1 MTTIL
6 ITGANRGIGLELTK
20 QYASDGD
27 TVLACCRNPE
37 SAEVLNAIE
46 GIEILPLDVT
56 DDVSVKAMA
65 ATLNGRPIDIL
76 INNAGI
82 NLEPQSFE
90 ELDTDKWEETFR
102 VNSIGPFRVT
112 QALIDN
118 VKAGKDKKLI
128 TISSKMGS
136 VGNVYYGGSIAYS
149 SSKSAVNMVTKIVA
163 NRFRDD
169 GVIAVPLHPEWV
181 RTDMGGPGARISTQE
196 SASGLRKVIAG
207 LTIKESGRFFQYDG
221 EELPW

>member
-6 ITGANRGIGLELTK
+6 ITGANRGIGLELVR

-27 TVLACCRNPE
+27 TVLACCRNPQE
-37 SAEVLNAIE
+37 ASNLKAID
-46 GIEILPLDVT
+46 GIKVFQLDVT
-56 DDVSVKAMA
+56 DGASAKALKAALGDTPVDV
-65 ATLNGRPIDIL
+65 L

-90 ELDTDKWEETFR
+90 EMDFDKWEETFR
-102 VNSIGPFRVT
+102 VNSIGPFRMV

-118 VKAGKDKKLI
+118 VKAGKDKKI
-128 TISSKMGS
+128 VTISSKMGS

-149 SSKSAVNMVTKIVA
+149 SSKSAVNMVTKILA

-169 GVIAVPLHPEWV
+169 GIIAVPLHPEWV
-181 RTDMGGPGARISTQE
+181 RTDMGGPSARISTEE

-207 LTIKESGRFFQYDG
+207 LTLAESGRFFQYDG

>member
-27 TVLACCRNPE
+27 TVLACCRNPGD
-37 SAEVLNAIE
+37 ADALNSIKD
-46 GIEILPLDVT
+46 IEILPLDVT
-56 DDVSVKAMA
+56 DDTSVKSLAS
-65 ATLNGRPIDIL
+65 TLKGRPIDIL

-90 ELDTDKWEETFR
+90 EMDTVKWEETFR
-102 VNSIGPFRVT
+102 VNSIGPFRVI
-112 QALIDN
+112 QALIEN
-118 VKAGKDKKLI
+118 VKAGADKKLI

-149 SSKSAVNMVTKIVA
+149 SSKSAVNMVMKIMA

-169 GVIAVPLHPEWV
+169 GIIAVPLHPEWV
-181 RTDMGGPGARISTQE
+181 RTDMGGPGARISTEE

-207 LTIKESGRFFQYDG
+207 LTMKESGRFFQYDG

>member
-6 ITGANRGIGLELTK
+6 ITGANRGIGLELAR

-27 TVLACCRNPE
+27 KVLACCRNPQE
-37 SAEVLNAIE
+37 ASDLKALE
-46 GIEILPLDVT
+46 GIEVFQLDVT
-56 DDVSVKAMA
+56 DGVSVKALK
-65 ATLNGRPIDIL
+65 TELGDTPIDIL

-90 ELDTDKWEETFR
+90 EMDFDKWEDTFR
-102 VNSIGPFRVT
+102 VNSIGPFRVV

-118 VKAGKDKKLI
+118 VKAGKDKKI
-128 TISSKMGS
+128 VTISSKMGS

-149 SSKSAVNMVTKIVA
+149 SSKSAVNMVTKILA

-169 GVIAVPLHPEWV
+169 GIIAVPLHPEWV
-181 RTDMGGPGARISTQE
+181 RTDMGGPGARISAEE
-196 SASGLRKVIAG
+196 SATGLRKVIAG
-207 LTIKESGRFFQYDG
+207 LTMETSGRFFQYDG

>member
-6 ITGANRGIGLELTK
+6 ITGANRGIGLELAR

-27 TVLACCRNPE
+27 RVLACCRNPDKATE
-37 SAEVLNAIE
+37 LNALENIE
-46 GIEILPLDVT
+46 VFQLDVT
-56 DDVSVKAMA
+56 DDASVKALKA
-65 ATLNGRPIDIL
+65 GLGDTPIDIL

-90 ELDTDKWEETFR
+90 EMDFDKWEETFR
-102 VNSIGPFRVT
+102 VNSIGPFRVV

-118 VKAGKDKKLI
+118 VNAGQDKKI
-128 TISSKMGS
+128 VTISSKMGS

-149 SSKSAVNMVTKIVA
+149 SSKAAVNMVTKILA

-169 GVIAVPLHPEWV
+169 GIISVPLHPEWV
-181 RTDMGGPGARISTQE
+181 RTDMGGPGARISTEE

-207 LTIKESGRFFQYDG
+207 LTLAESGRFFQYDG

>member
-1 MTTIL
+1 MTTVL
-6 ITGANRGIGLELTK
+6 ITGANRGIGLELAR

-27 TVLACCRNPE
+27 NVIACCRKPKE
-37 SAEVLNAIE
+37 ASALNALDGVE
-46 GIEILPLDVT
+46 VFQLDVT
-56 DDVSVKAMA
+56 DDTSVKALK
-65 ATLNGRPIDIL
+65 TDLGDRPIDIL

-90 ELDTDKWEETFR
+90 EMDFGKWEETFR
-102 VNSIGPFRVT
+102 VNSIGPFRVV

-118 VKAGKDKKLI
+118 VKAGEDKKVI

-149 SSKSAVNMVTKIVA
+149 SSKSAVNMVTKIIA
-163 NRFRDD
+163 NRFRDE
-169 GVIAVPLHPEWV
+169 GIIAVPLHPEWV
-181 RTDMGGPGARISTQE
+181 RTDMGGPSARISTEE
-196 SASGLRKVIAG
+196 SATGLREVIAG
-207 LTIKESGRFFQYDG
+207 MMMEESGRFFQYDG

>member
-6 ITGANRGIGLELTK
+6 ITGANRGIGLELAR

-27 TVLACCRNPE
+27 RVLACCRNPQE
-37 SAEVLNAIE
+37 ASDLKALKDIEVFQ
-46 GIEILPLDVT
+46 LDVA
-56 DDVSVKAMA
+56 DGASVK
-65 ATLNGRPIDIL
+65 TLKADLGDTPVDIL

-90 ELDTDKWEETFR
+90 EMDFDKWEETFR
-102 VNSIGPFRVT
+102 VNSIGPFRVV

-118 VKAGKDKKLI
+118 VKAGKDKKI
-128 TISSKMGS
+128 VTISSKMGS
-136 VGNVYYGGSIAYS
+136 VGNVYYGGAIAYS
-149 SSKSAVNMVTKIVA
+149 SSKSAVNMVTKILA
-163 NRFRDD
+163 NRFRDV

-181 RTDMGGPGARISTQE
+181 RTDMGGPGARISAEE
-196 SASGLRKVIAG
+196 SAAGLRKVIAG
-207 LTIKESGRFFQYDG
+207 LTMETSGRFFQYDG

>member
-20 QYASDGD
+20 QYAEGGD
-27 TVLACCRNPE
+27 TVLACCRNPGD
-37 SAEVLNAIE
+37 ADALNNIK
-46 GIEILPLDVT
+46 GIEIFPLDVT
-56 DDVSVKAMA
+56 DDTSVKALA
-65 ATLNGRPIDIL
+65 STLKGRPIDIL

-90 ELDTDKWEETFR
+90 EMDTDKWEETFR
-102 VNSIGPFRVT
+102 VNSIGPFRVI
-112 QALIDN
+112 QALIEN
-118 VKAGKDKKLI
+118 VQAGQDKKLI

-149 SSKSAVNMVTKIVA
+149 SSKSAVNMVMKIMA

-169 GVIAVPLHPEWV
+169 GIIAVPLHPEWV
-181 RTDMGGPGARISTQE
+181 RTDMGGPGARISTEE
-196 SASGLRKVIAG
+196 SARGLRKVIAG
-207 LTIKESGRFFQYDG
+207 LTMNESGCFFQYDG

>member
-6 ITGANRGIGLELTK
+6 ITGANRGIGLELMK
-20 QYASDGD
+20 QYASDGG
-27 TVLACCRNPE
+27 TVLACCRSPE
-37 SAEVLNAIE
+37 NAEALKAIQGVE
-46 GIEILPLDVT
+46 VFPLDVT
-56 DDVSVKAMA
+56 DDTSVKALA
-65 ATLNGRPIDIL
+65 STLAGRPIDIL

-90 ELDTDKWEETFR
+90 EMDTDKWEETFR
-102 VNSIGPFRVT
+102 VNSIGPFRMV
-112 QALIDN
+112 QAFIDN

-149 SSKSAVNMVTKIVA
+149 SSKAAVNMVTKIIA

-169 GVIAVPLHPEWV
+169 GIIAVPLHPEWV
-181 RTDMGGPGARISTQE
+181 RTDMGGPGARISTEE
-196 SASGLRKVIAG
+196 SASGLRKVIAR
-207 LTIKESGRFFQYDG
+207 LTMENSGHFYQYDG